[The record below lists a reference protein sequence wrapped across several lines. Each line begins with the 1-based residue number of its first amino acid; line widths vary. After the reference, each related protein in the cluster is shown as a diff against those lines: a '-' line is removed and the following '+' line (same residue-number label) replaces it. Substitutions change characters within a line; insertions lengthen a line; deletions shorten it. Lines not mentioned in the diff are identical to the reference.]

1 MSNIRVV
8 GALNLALSVSVLS
21 ACGGGSSPAQPAP
34 VLAATP
40 TPQPTPK
47 PVALSVIPPCPLP
60 SKVGSSYTCTR
71 ERPRLG
77 AEVNAAVDRVIAERP
92 ELLDLKD
99 LNPGPR
105 VLNIDAFMVAVV
117 AALGEAG
124 LCAHVDAEGEV
135 AVKSDNSFNEQW
147 IVVSRMGWSTPTEHW
162 VLRKFAAACEP
173 SAF

>member
-1 MSNIRVV
+1 MSNTRVV
-8 GALNLALSVSVLS
+8 GALNLALAASVLS

-34 VLAATP
+34 VPTATP
-40 TPQPTPK
+40 APQPTPK
-47 PVALSVIPPCPLP
+47 PLALSVIPPCPLP
-60 SKVGSSYTCTR
+60 SRVGASYTCTK

-77 AEVNAAVDRVIAERP
+77 VEVNAAVDRVIAERP
-92 ELLDLKD
+92 ELLDSKD
-99 LNPGPR
+99 MNPGPR
-105 VLNIDAFMVAVV
+105 ILNVDAFMVAVV

-135 AVKSDNSFNEQW
+135 AVKTDNSFNEQW

>member
-8 GALNLALSVSVLS
+8 GALNLALSVAVLS

-47 PVALSVIPPCPLP
+47 PLALSVIPSCPLP
-60 SKVGSSYTCTR
+60 SRVGASYTCTK
-71 ERPRLG
+71 ERSRLG
-77 AEVNAAVDRVIAERP
+77 AEVNAAVDRVLAERP
-92 ELLDLKD
+92 ELLDFKD
-99 LNPGPR
+99 MNPGPR
-105 VLNIDAFMVAVV
+105 VLNVDTFMVAVV

>member
-1 MSNIRVV
+1 MSNTRVV

-21 ACGGGSSPAQPAP
+21 ACGGGSSPTLP
-34 VLAATP
+34 VQVPAATP

-47 PVALSVIPPCPLP
+47 PLALSVIPPCPLP
-60 SKVGSSYTCTR
+60 SRVGASYTCTK

-77 AEVNAAVDRVIAERP
+77 VEVNAAVDRVIAERP
-92 ELLDLKD
+92 ELLDFKD
-99 LNPGPR
+99 MNPGPR
-105 VLNIDAFMVAVV
+105 ILNVDAFMVAVV

-135 AVKSDNSFNEQW
+135 AVKTDNSFNEQW

>member
-8 GALNLALSVSVLS
+8 GALHLALSVSVLS

-47 PVALSVIPPCPLP
+47 PLALSVIPPCALP

-77 AEVNAAVDRVIAERP
+77 IEVNAAVDRVFAERP
-92 ELLDLKD
+92 DLLDFND
-99 LNPGPR
+99 TNPGPR
-105 VLNIDAFMVAVV
+105 ILNVEAFQVAVV
-117 AALGEAG
+117 AALGQAG
-124 LCAHVDAEGEV
+124 LCAHVDSEGEV
-135 AVKSDNSFNEQW
+135 AVKTDNSFNEQW
-147 IVVSRMGWSTPTEHW
+147 IVASRMGWSTPTEHW
-162 VLRKFAAACEP
+162 VVRKFAAACEP